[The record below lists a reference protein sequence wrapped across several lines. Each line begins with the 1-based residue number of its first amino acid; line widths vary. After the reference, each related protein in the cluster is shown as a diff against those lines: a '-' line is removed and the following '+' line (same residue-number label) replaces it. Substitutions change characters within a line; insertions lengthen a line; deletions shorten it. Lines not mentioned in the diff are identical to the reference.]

1 VKRLR
6 NALLRLRRRDDGASA
21 VEYGLL
27 VALIAVI
34 IAVAVATLGANL
46 NEKFQ
51 DVGECV
57 DTATSAACAPGGGGA
72 PPPQQ

>member
-1 VKRLR
+1 MKRLR

-34 IAVAVATLGANL
+34 IAVAVATLGSNL
-46 NEKFQ
+46 SEKFT
-51 DVGECV
+51 DVGNCV
-57 DTATSAACAPGGGGA
+57 ADSSSDDCVVPA
-72 PPPQQ
+72 PPAGP

>member
-1 VKRLR
+1 VTRLR

-34 IAVAVATLGANL
+34 IAVAVATLGTNL
-46 NEKFQ
+46 QDKFTE
-51 DVGECV
+51 VGNCV
-57 DTATSAACAPGGGGA
+57 ADNDNCDPGGGA
-72 PPPQQ
+72 PPPGP

>member
-46 NEKFQ
+46 STRFTE
-51 DVGECV
+51 VGNCV
-57 DTATSAACAPGGGGA
+57 ETATAEACT
-72 PPPQQ
+72 PPADE